1 MKRGRRRSNRKNDD
15 AIAGSVHMLV
25 FWGYPQLGGRWG
37 ACRSVG
43 AAAQE
48 LWGRSIGESGVEK
61 IYKTWL
67 TADDAGIP
75 RRIASRF
82 TAESR
87 KRNRPTGG
95 VHLLA
100 RQLLA
105 GSGHW
110 GSKLDPASMFMRASI
125 QNERLE
131 LTRGAQEELALMP
144 RLARNRSNFRQYASS
159 RLYRNCVICRFRTRT
174 AAKKK

>member
-1 MKRGRRRSNRKNDD
+1 MKRGRRRSNPKNDD
-15 AIAGSVHMLV
+15 AIARSVHMLV
-25 FWGYPQLGGRWG
+25 FWGYSQLGRWG

-43 AAAQE
+43 VAVQD

-67 TADDAGIP
+67 TADDATIP
-75 RRIASRF
+75 RQIASRF

-87 KRNRPTGG
+87 KLNRPIGG
-95 VHLLA
+95 VRLLA

-105 GSGHW
+105 CNGDW
-110 GSKLDPASMFMRASI
+110 GSQLDHASKFMRVSI
-125 QNERLE
+125 ENGRLQ

-144 RLARNRSNFRQYASS
+144 RLARKKTNFTRYISS
-159 RLYRNCVICRFRTRT
+159 RHHRNCSTCLIRIWT
-174 AAKKK
+174 ALKK